1 MRKIVYLSLI
11 TLLSFQLTFAA
22 LRQKVWKR
30 IILQDG
36 IR

>member
-1 MRKIVYLSLI
+1 MIYINKGK
-11 TLLSFQLTFAA
+11 TLLA